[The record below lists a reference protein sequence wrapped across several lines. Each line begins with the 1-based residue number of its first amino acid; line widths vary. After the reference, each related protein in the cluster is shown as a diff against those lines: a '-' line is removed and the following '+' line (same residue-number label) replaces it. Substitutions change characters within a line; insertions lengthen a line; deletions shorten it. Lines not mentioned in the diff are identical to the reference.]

1 MTRPTPMHSQ
11 SRRSAKS
18 SSRTATP
25 DADYDVLIIGG
36 GLSGGTLAALLGEKG
51 FRVGC
56 IDRDRPVTQL
66 DEHFDGRTTAVS
78 WGSRNILLAAGVWEL
93 AQKDA
98 CPIRRIDILDGGS
111 PVLLRFGAEEVENQ
125 SFGWI
130 LENRILRKAL
140 FDRMAALPDVT
151 HFAPAQIESM
161 VRSDDSIHVRLTG
174 GETLSAAIVVGAD
187 GRDSMVRDWAG
198 IGTRSWSYRQR
209 AIVCTV
215 LHEHPHHFVAVE
227 HFRAQG
233 PFAILP
239 MTDGPK
245 GEYRS
250 SIVWTEDGPMN
261 QSALH
266 YGQDVFDAALTARF
280 PDTYGS
286 VSQTGRRFS
295 YPLSL
300 QHAYAYS
307 APRVALVA
315 DAAHG
320 IHPIAGQGL
329 NLGFRDIDALAQVL
343 CRARDEGDDLG
354 SDKVLAHYERR
365 RRIDNMAM
373 AGATDVLNRLFST
386 GLPGLP
392 LLRQGGLRLV
402 SRMKP
407 VKTFFMHQAM
417 GRKVR

>member
-1 MTRPTPMHSQ
+1 MTRPAPRQ
-11 SRRSAKS
+11 KN
-18 SSRTATP
+18 RTKKTASPGTHF
-25 DADYDVLIIGG
+25 DVLIIGG
-36 GLSGGTLAALLGEKG
+36 GLSGGTLAALLGSKG

-56 IDRDRPVTQL
+56 IDRDPPVTQL
-66 DEHFDGRTTAVS
+66 DEDFDGRTTAVS
-78 WGSRNILLAAGVWEL
+78 WGSRKVLATAGAW
-93 AQKDA
+93 AGMQKDA
-98 CPIRRIDILDGGS
+98 CPIRTIDILDGAS
-111 PVLLRFGAEEVENQ
+111 PVLLRFGAEEVDNE

-130 LENRILRKAL
+130 LENRTLRKAL
-140 FDRMAALPDVT
+140 FDRMAALPSVT

-161 VRSDDSIHVRLTG
+161 VRGDDAVRVRLGDGTI
-174 GETLSAAIVVGAD
+174 LSAPLIVGAD

-198 IGTRSWSYRQR
+198 IGTRNWSYHQR

-215 LHEHPHHFVAVE
+215 THEHPHHFVAVE

-239 MTDGPK
+239 MTDGPD
-245 GEYRS
+245 GAYRS
-250 SIVWTEDGPMN
+250 SVVWTEDAPVSR
-261 QSALH
+261 SAIH
-266 YGQDVFDAALTARF
+266 AGQDSFDAALTARF
-280 PDTYGS
+280 PGNYGR
-286 VSQTGRRFS
+286 VRQIGRRFS

-329 NLGFRDIDALAQVL
+329 NLGFRDIDALAHIFISAREQGEDYGSTTVL
-343 CRARDEGDDLG
+343 DR
-354 SDKVLAHYERR
+354 YERR

-373 AGATDVLNRLFST
+373 AGATDILNRLFST
-386 GLPGLP
+386 DLPGVALV
-392 LLRQGGLRLV
+392 RRAGLRMV

-417 GRKVR
+417 GKKA